1 MFLNFAGKSE
11 NLSPRS
17 QKKSQVF
24 LTFTLLLFDNRV
36 GHPLK
41 KENERNLKKNHNS
54 NSEKSNFKV
63 NNFQDLF
70 LKISRKIISI
80 Y

>member
-17 QKKSQVF
+17 QKKVNQVF

-41 KENERNLKKNHNS
+41 KENERNLKK
-54 NSEKSNFKV
+54 KS
-63 NNFQDLF
+63 
-70 LKISRKIISI
+70 
-80 Y
+80 